1 MNTLLNQIWT
11 GFLQILNAPLLKL
24 GEATISIASIFQL
37 IFSLLVIVFII
48 RWLKVL
54 LARKLLIRLKID
66 ANNREA
72 IATIISYGTGILGL
86 ILLLQYTGFNLASL
100 AVLAG
105 GLGVGIGLGL
115 QDLTINFISGMTLL
129 LNRKLR
135 VGDFIEFENLSGY
148 IEEVSLQSTVIRT
161 LDGGNVVVPN
171 RHLTESRVVNWS
183 YDSYAARIHIPVGI
197 AYGSDLAV
205 ATEAIL
211 SCAYT
216 DASVV
221 YDPAPK
227 VLFSGFGSSSIDL
240 VLRVWVKR
248 IDLQPDIRSALYYA
262 IEDSLRQHGIQIPF
276 PQADLWLRNPE
287 MLHIVVQPA
296 QSHEAPSYTHQELP
310 SREAPTKQRTL
321 KALLQQVTYFQNLT
335 DVQLRQLIE
344 VGHRQRLQESEIL
357 FREGDPGN
365 AFYII
370 LAGAVEVLIE
380 KINKQLTVLSA
391 GQFFGELSLMLGIP
405 RTATV
410 CALEPTVL
418 FVINHKAFE
427 VLLADHPEFY
437 EGIVKELN
445 KHQGE
450 LAERQKQLREMGLID
465 ATEDDNNLMV
475 WVQKR
480 LKRLFSL

>member
-11 GFLQILNAPLLKL
+11 GFFRIVNAPLLQL
-24 GEATISIASIFQL
+24 GGASISIGSIFQL
-37 IFSLLVIVFII
+37 IFSLLFIVVIV
-48 RWLKVL
+48 RWLRIL
-54 LARKLLIRLKID
+54 LARKLLTRLKID
-66 ANNREA
+66 TNNREA
-72 IATIISYGTGILGL
+72 IATIISYGTGVLGL
-86 ILLLQYTGFNLASL
+86 ILLLQSTGFNLASL

-115 QDLTINFISGMTLL
+115 QDLTINFVSGMTIL

-135 VGDFIEFENLSGY
+135 VGDFIEFETMSGY

-171 RHLTESRVVNWS
+171 RHLTENRVVNWS
-183 YDSYAARIHIPVGI
+183 YDSYAARIYIPVGV
-197 AYGSDLAV
+197 AYGSDLAI

-211 SCAYT
+211 GCAYT

-221 YDPAPK
+221 HDPPPK
-227 VLFSGFGSSSIDL
+227 VLFAGFGSSSLDL

-248 IDLQPDIRSALYYA
+248 IDLQPDIRSALNYA

-276 PQADLWLRNPE
+276 PQTDLWLRNPE
-287 MLHIVVQPA
+287 TLKPVFHPTQRREVPDPD
-296 QSHEAPSYTHQELP
+296 PSELLP
-310 SREAPTKQRTL
+310 LESSTRQRTL
-321 KALLQQVTYFQNLT
+321 KTLLQQVTYFQNLT

-344 VGHRQRLQESEIL
+344 IGYRQRLQQNEVL

-370 LAGAVEVLIE
+370 LSGAVEVFIE
-380 KINKQLTVLSA
+380 KINRQLTVLSP
-391 GQFFGELSLMLGIP
+391 GQFLGELSLMLGIP

-410 CALEPTVL
+410 RALEPTVL
-418 FVINHKAFE
+418 FAINDKAFKG
-427 VLLADHPEFY
+427 LLAEHPEFY
-437 EGIVKELN
+437 EGIIQELDR
-445 KHQGE
+445 HQGE

-465 ATEDDNNLMV
+465 AAEDDKNLMV